1 MIFFFALQSVSYTRH
16 HSPMIDWLVHDKEVI
31 EQIINIMEVMTADQ
45 PRLLT
50 PMTPLERQGSD
61 DRPLVSSRR

>member
-1 MIFFFALQSVSYTRH
+1 MIFFCALQSVSYTRH

-31 EQIINIMEVMTADQ
+31 EQIVDIVEVMTADQ

-50 PMTPLERQGSD
+50 PVTPLERQGSD
-61 DRPLVSSRR
+61 DRPLVLSKR